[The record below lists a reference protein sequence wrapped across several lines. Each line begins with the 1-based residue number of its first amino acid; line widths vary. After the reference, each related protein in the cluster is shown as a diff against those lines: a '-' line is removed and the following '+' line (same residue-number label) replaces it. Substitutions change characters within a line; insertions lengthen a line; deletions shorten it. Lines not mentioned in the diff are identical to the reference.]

1 MRRPWHGYGRVVP
14 LPHQIGVL
22 MSYDLGLSLLT
33 VLGVLAGIGAL
44 LYVMT
49 VLDPTNV
56 RAAKQLPTHRG
67 ARGRAD
73 T

>member
-1 MRRPWHGYGRVVP
+1 
-14 LPHQIGVL
+14 

-56 RAAKQLPTHRG
+56 RTAKQLPAHR
-67 ARGRAD
+67 APRGRAD

>member
-1 MRRPWHGYGRVVP
+1 
-14 LPHQIGVL
+14 
-22 MSYDLGLSLLT
+22 MSHDLGLSLLT
-33 VLGVLAGIGAL
+33 VFGVLAGIGAL

-49 VLDPTNV
+49 
-56 RAAKQLPTHRG
+56 A

>member
-1 MRRPWHGYGRVVP
+1 MQRPRTGTSASHS
-14 LPHQIGVL
+14 PHPIGVL
-22 MSYDLGLSLLT
+22 MSHDLGLSLLT
-33 VLGVLAGIGAL
+33 VFGVLAGIGTL

-49 VLDPTNV
+49 ALDPTNV
-56 RAAKQLPTHRG
+56 RAGKQLPTHRA

>member
-1 MRRPWHGYGRVVP
+1 
-14 LPHQIGVL
+14 
-22 MSYDLGLSLLT
+22 MSHDLGLSLLT

-49 VLDPTNV
+49 VLDPTNT
-56 RAAKQLPTHRG
+56 RTAKQLPTHRA
-67 ARGRAD
+67 ARSRAD

>member
-1 MRRPWHGYGRVVP
+1 
-14 LPHQIGVL
+14 
-22 MSYDLGLSLLT
+22 MSQDLGVSLLT

-49 VLDPTNV
+49 VLDTTSGRSV
-56 RAAKQLPTHRG
+56 KQLPTHRA
-67 ARGRAD
+67 ARGRTD

>member
-1 MRRPWHGYGRVVP
+1 
-14 LPHQIGVL
+14 

-33 VLGVLAGIGAL
+33 VFGVLAGIGAL

-56 RAAKQLPTHRG
+56 SAAKQLPTHRG
-67 ARGRAD
+67 SWPRRQLTSQAGRQRAA
-73 T
+73 

>member
-1 MRRPWHGYGRVVP
+1 
-14 LPHQIGVL
+14 
-22 MSYDLGLSLLT
+22 MSHDLGLSLRT

-56 RAAKQLPTHRG
+56 RVAKQLPTHRA
-67 ARGRAD
+67 ARGRSD